1 MKSYELK
8 PTYENLLETYINDT
22 IGRSKD
28 VFLFSQILNGIE
40 SSCAVALDGSWGS
53 GKTFFVKQTK
63 MLLDAYNDNVNQ
75 TEPEDRETIK
85 SVYTD
90 GDNQFQPQVCVY
102 YDAWENDS
110 DDDPILSLI
119 LTIIKD
125 MDTDYTFSNNE
136 TFIKKAATVLGV
148 FTGRDWNEMIESF
161 QGNNPFDKI
170 RENKKIEADIKE
182 FLEDIIREKGN
193 RLVVFIDELD
203 RCRPS
208 YAVKLLERIKHYFS
222 NDNITFV
229 FSVNINELQHTIKK
243 YYGET
248 FDACRYL
255 DRFFDLRITL
265 PPPDKIK
272 FYHNINFGSTYTYDI
287 VCRAVI
293 EHYNLSLREIAKYV
307 QLTKIAAYEPT
318 HSGRNFDFSFPDGRG
333 RLFCL
338 MYILPIMIGLKICD
352 IQKYYDFIRG
362 RDSSPLI
369 DVVMRLQH
377 HHFDDLLS
385 SRETFNSNEEGKTFI
400 TIDKK
405 MKEIYN
411 ALFLEPPGTNT
422 SCITIGDYEFGAGV
436 KELLLRTESLLSR
449 YSNMNVD

>member
-40 SSCAVALDGSWGS
+40 SSCSIALDGRWGS
-53 GKTFFVKQTK
+53 GKTFFVKQAK
-63 MLLDAYNDNVNQ
+63 MLLDAYNDNVSQ
-75 TEPEDRETIK
+75 IEPENREIIK
-85 SVYTD
+85 SIYTD
-90 GDNQFQPQVCVY
+90 DNIEFQPQVCVY

-110 DDDPILSLI
+110 DDDPILSLV

-125 MDTDYTFSNNE
+125 MDTDYTFSNDE
-136 TFIKKAATVLGV
+136 TFIKKAAAVLGV
-148 FTGRDWNEMIESF
+148 FMGRDWNELIESF

-170 RENKKIEADIKE
+170 REDKKIEADIKE
-182 FLEDIIREKGN
+182 FLEDIIKEKGN
-193 RLVVFIDELD
+193 RLVIFVDELD

-243 YYGET
+243 CYGDT

-255 DRFFDLRITL
+255 DRFFDLRMTL

-272 FYHNINFGSTYTYDI
+272 FYRSINFSVSHTYDM
-287 VCRAVI
+287 VCRAVM
-293 EHYNLSLREIAKYV
+293 EYYNLSLRETAKYV

-318 HSGRNFDFSFPDGRG
+318 HDSKKYNFSFPDGRG
-333 RLFCL
+333 RFFCL
-338 MYILPIMIGLKICD
+338 MYILPIMIGLKVCD
-352 IQKYYDFIRG
+352 ISKYNDFIQG
-362 RDSSPLI
+362 KDCSPLI
-369 DVVMRLQH
+369 DVVRRLQNH
-377 HHFDDLLS
+377 YFDDLLS
-385 SRETFNSNEEGKTFI
+385 SRETFNENEEGKTFI
-400 TIDKK
+400 TIDEK

-411 ALFLEPPGTNT
+411 ALFHESPSTYNN
-422 SCITIGDYEFGAGV
+422 CKTIGKYEFGDGARG
-436 KELLLRTESLLSR
+436 LLLRTESLLSDF
-449 YSNMNVD
+449 SNINID